1 MKSDSELEKDLL
13 TPIEAWPV
21 PFLGCMDNVEGGAPF
36 CPMFCPLS
44 LLCTNSIVGRVYS
57 KVFDEQ
63 VVCMD
68 MGPVGCC
75 MCVAMIP
82 LGIYTPSGGMGI
94 YCCLSNYLRGE
105 VARKY
110 RLREEPLSKNGCLNF
125 CLLGVCYPCSFFQML
140 STIRYYEAKNRY
152 QI

>member
-1 MKSDSELEKDLL
+1 MLGRCSFLSNVLSTFITLVRSCVFSMKLNN
-13 TPIEAWPV
+13 
-21 PFLGCMDNVEGGAPF
+21 FLF
-36 CPMFCPLS
+36 S
-44 LLCTNSIVGRVYS
+44 TNSIVGRVYS